1 MVRTDEMISDPP
13 ERHFALELGMTEN
26 LPTDSVT
33 SSVGNYDL
41 SRRDVD
47 HTVREAS
54 LEFGM
59 K

>member
-1 MVRTDEMISDPP
+1 MISDPP